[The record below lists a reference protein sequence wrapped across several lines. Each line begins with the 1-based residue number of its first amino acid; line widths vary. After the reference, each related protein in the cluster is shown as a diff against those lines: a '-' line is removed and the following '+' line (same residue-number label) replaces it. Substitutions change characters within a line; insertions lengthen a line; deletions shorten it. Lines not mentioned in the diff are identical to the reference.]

1 MLRRLLS
8 CVLLS
13 CLLTGAL
20 LSHTAH
26 AARIEAKEGKH
37 YSLSKDHGPWMIMVA
52 SFHTTAENGETQVG
66 KTPEQ
71 AADELVLELRKMG
84 IPAYVHAMQ
93 PADEPIITVDRNGR
107 EVRRKNLR
115 QVTSIGVLA
124 GNYPSL
130 DDDVAQRT
138 LEWIKDYSPNC
149 LEDGVVFE
157 RTEERPTPLA
167 AAFLTINPLLTPEEI
182 QAFKGV
188 DTFVL
193 RLNHSERNSLLDNDG
208 RYTLVVATFGGKSG
222 IQTPLGG
229 VGGYG
234 REIKPDDDLD
244 VAAQEAR
251 DLAEALR
258 TTENVEAFVWH
269 DRYHSIVTVGSFE
282 TSNDPAIAA
291 FSRRFGANQ
300 QTTALVPKF
309 STAVQYLAIDGNGQ
323 RIPNIQDI
331 NSTVLPNGF
340 RMWAFDPSPH
350 LMTVPRAR

>member
-1 MLRRLLS
+1 MLRRLLP

-13 CLLTGAL
+13 ALIAGAL
-20 LSHTAH
+20 LANSAH
-26 AARIEAKEGKH
+26 AARIEAEAGKR
-37 YSLSKDHGPWMIMVA
+37 YSLSKNHGPWMIMVA
-52 SFHTTAENGETQVG
+52 SFHTTAEDGETQIG
-66 KTPEQ
+66 KTPEE
-71 AADELVLELRKMG
+71 AADELVLELRKKG

-93 PADEPIITVDRNGR
+93 PADDPVMTIDRNGR

-124 GNYPSL
+124 GNYPAL

-138 LEWIKDYSPNC
+138 LKWIKDYSPQC
-149 LEDGVVFE
+149 LEEGVVFQK
-157 RTEERPTPLA
+157 TEERPTPLA

-182 QAFKGV
+182 EAFKGV

-193 RLNHSERNSLLDNDG
+193 RLNHSERNSLLDNKG

-229 VGGYG
+229 VGGFG
-234 REIKPDDDLD
+234 RDIKLDDDLD

-258 TTENVEAFVWH
+258 STENVEAFVWH

-282 TSNDPAIAA
+282 TNNDPSIAA
-291 FSRRFGANQ
+291 FMNRFGANQ
-300 QTTALVPKF
+300 PTTALVPKF
-309 STAVQYLAIDGNGQ
+309 SDSVKYLAIDGNGQ
-323 RIPNIQDI
+323 RIPDVQNI
-331 NSTVLPNGF
+331 NSTVLPSGF
-340 RMWAFDPSPH
+340 RMWAFDPTPH
-350 LMTVPRAR
+350 LMAVPHPR

>member
-1 MLRRLLS
+1 MLRRFLP
-8 CVLLS
+8 C
-13 CLLTGAL
+13 AL
-20 LSHTAH
+20 LCCLFGGVVPGNTAH
-26 AARIEAKEGKH
+26 AARIEAQEGKR
-37 YSLSKDHGPWMIMVA
+37 YSLTKSHGPWMIMVA
-52 SFHTTAENGETQVG
+52 SFHTTAEDGETQIG
-66 KTPEQ
+66 KTPEE
-71 AADELVLELRKMG
+71 AADELVLELRKKG

-93 PADEPIITVDRNGR
+93 PADEPIITVDRSGR

-124 GNYPSL
+124 GNYPLL

-138 LEWIKDYSPNC
+138 LKWIKDYSPEC
-149 LEDGVVFE
+149 LEDGVVFQQ
-157 RTEERPTPLA
+157 TEERPTPLA

-182 QAFKGV
+182 EAFKGV

-193 RLNHSERNSLLDNDG
+193 RLNHSERNSLLDNEG

-229 VGGYG
+229 VGGFG
-234 REIKPDDDLD
+234 REMKPDDDLD

-282 TSNDPAIAA
+282 TKNDPAIAA
-291 FSRRFGANQ
+291 FTRRFGANQ
-300 QTTALVPKF
+300 PTTALVPKF
-309 STAVQYLAIDGNGQ
+309 SNAVQYLAIDGNGQ
-323 RIPNIQDI
+323 KIPDIQNI

-340 RMWAFDPSPH
+340 RMWAFDPTPH
-350 LMTVPRAR
+350 VLAVPRAR

>member
-1 MLRRLLS
+1 MLRRLLP

-13 CLLTGAL
+13 GLFIGVLPVN
-20 LSHTAH
+20 TAR
-26 AARIEAKEGKH
+26 AARIEAEAGKR
-37 YSLSKDHGPWMIMVA
+37 YSLSKNHGPWMIMVA

-66 KTPEQ
+66 KTPEE
-71 AADELVLELRKMG
+71 AADELVLELRKKG
-84 IPAYVHAMQ
+84 IPAYVHSMQ

-138 LEWIKDYSPNC
+138 LKWIKDYSPEC

-157 RTEERPTPLA
+157 KTEERPTPLA

-182 QAFKGV
+182 EAFKGV

-193 RLNHSERNSLLDNDG
+193 RLNHSERNSLLDNEG

-222 IQTPLGG
+222 IQTPLG
-229 VGGYG
+229 VGGFG
-234 REIKPDDDLD
+234 RDIKPDDDLD

-258 TTENVEAFVWH
+258 STENVEAYVWH
-269 DRYHSIVTVGSFE
+269 DRYHSIVTVGSFD
-282 TSNDPAIAA
+282 SNSDPAAA
-291 FSRRFGANQ
+291 ALTRRFGANQ

-309 STAVQYLAIDGNGQ
+309 SNTVQYLAIDGNG
-323 RIPNIQDI
+323 RKIPDIQ
-331 NSTVLPNGF
+331 NMNATVLPEGF
-340 RMWAFDPSPH
+340 RMWAFDPTPH
-350 LMTVPRAR
+350 LMAVPRVR